1 LSGSV
6 DPSSA
11 STSAWFEY
19 GTTTAYGS
27 TTTPVNVTASTTIS
41 APVPS
46 LLPNTLYHFRIAA
59 QNAGGTTRGTD
70 QTFTTTAPPDTTA
83 PSIPANLT
91 GTATST
97 SQINLTWTASTDN
110 VGVVGYRINRNG
122 TQVATSGT
130 ATFSDTNLAPATA
143 YSYTVSAYDAAGNVS
158 AASAAVSVTTLPL
171 PPVLGTPT
179 ASSITSTSATLSG
192 SVDPSSASTS
202 AWFEYGTTTAYG
214 STTTPVSLTTATT
227 ISAPLTSLLPAN
239 LYHFRAVAQNA
250 GGITR

>member
-1 LSGSV
+1 
-6 DPSSA
+6 
-11 STSAWFEY
+11 
-19 GTTTAYGS
+19 
-27 TTTPVNVTASTTIS
+27 
-41 APVPS
+41 
-46 LLPNTLYHFRIAA
+46 
-59 QNAGGTTRGTD
+59 
-70 QTFTTTAPPDTTA
+70 
-83 PSIPANLT
+83 
-91 GTATST
+91 ATST
-97 SQINLTWTASTDN
+97 SQINLSWTASTDN

-130 ATFSDTNLAPATA
+130 ATFSDTSLVPATA

-214 STTTPVSLTTATT
+214 STTTPTTVTASTT
-227 ISAPLTSLLPAN
+227 ISAPLTSLLPN
-239 LYHFRAVAQNA
+239 TLYHFRIAAQNA
-250 GGITR
+250 GGITRGPDQTFTTLAPPDTTAPSSPANLVGTATSTSQINLTWTASTDNVGVVGYRINRNGTQVATSGTATFSDTNLVPA